1 MTSNMSD
8 QIEAYLKALLAE
20 NDQIELNRSAL
31 AERFNVVPSQIN
43 YVMRSRFSLENG
55 YVVVSKRGG
64 RGFVRI
70 ERVHL
75 RREAEQL
82 DALIDQIG
90 PVVTIQQSEA
100 ILACLVRDQL
110 LTEHEAELMRTMFD
124 KDTLAVTGLTAE
136 NRLRARLLHRLLH
149 RLKFESERG

>member
-1 MTSNMSD
+1 MTNNMSD

-20 NDQIELNRSAL
+20 SDQIELNRSAL
-31 AERFNVVPSQIN
+31 AERFDVVPSQIN

-124 KDTLAVTGLTAE
+124 KDALAVTGFTAE

-149 RLKFESERG
+149 RLKFESERD

>member
-8 QIEAYLKALLAE
+8 QIEAYLKVLLAE

>member
-1 MTSNMSD
+1 MANNMSD

-20 NDQIELNRSAL
+20 SDQIELNRSAL
-31 AERFNVVPSQIN
+31 AERFDVVPSQIN

-124 KDTLAVTGLTAE
+124 KDALAVTGFTAE

-149 RLKFESERG
+149 RLKFESERD

>member
-1 MTSNMSD
+1 MANNMSD

-20 NDQIELNRSAL
+20 SDQIELNRSAL
-31 AERFNVVPSQIN
+31 AERFDVVPSQIN

-110 LTEHEAELMRTMFD
+110 LTQHEAELMRTMFD
-124 KDTLAVTGLTAE
+124 KDALAVTGFTAE

-149 RLKFESERG
+149 RLKFESERD

>member
-1 MTSNMSD
+1 
-8 QIEAYLKALLAE
+8 
-20 NDQIELNRSAL
+20 LNRSAL
-31 AERFNVVPSQIN
+31 AERFDVVPSQIN

-110 LTEHEAELMRTMFD
+110 LTQHEAELMRTMFD
-124 KDTLAVTGLTAE
+124 KDALAVTGFTAE

-149 RLKFESERG
+149 RLKFESERD